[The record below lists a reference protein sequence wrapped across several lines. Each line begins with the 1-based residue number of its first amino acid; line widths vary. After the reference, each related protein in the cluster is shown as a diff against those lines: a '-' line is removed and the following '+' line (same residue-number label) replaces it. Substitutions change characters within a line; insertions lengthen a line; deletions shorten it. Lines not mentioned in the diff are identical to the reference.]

1 MGDSELVSLL
11 KWFWNF
17 HNLTQS
23 IVIPVFDKC
32 SSKQRV
38 ADEFTTKLITS
49 GCGDAAGIGNI
60 FLLVPS
66 SIFASGCLC
75 FLWFLWFLWYLWK
88 RSIFTI
94 GYTVVSADTVNVY
107 QDVGAVSG
115 KDLTHSALGD
125 VIKVV
130 K

>member
-1 MGDSELVSLL
+1 M
-11 KWFWNF
+11 
-17 HNLTQS
+17 
-23 IVIPVFDKC
+23 FDKC

-38 ADEFTTKLITS
+38 ADEFTTKLITR
-49 GCGDAAGIGNI
+49 GCGDAAGTGNI

-66 SIFASGCLC
+66 SIFAGRCLC
-75 FLWFLWFLWYLWK
+75 CLWFLWFLWYLWK
-88 RSIFTI
+88 RTIFII
-94 GYTVVSADTVNVY
+94 GYTVDSVDTVNVY
-107 QDVGAVSG
+107 QDVGAVRG